1 MYTYEQLEDI
11 YQSVLAGELDCEYP
25 ELAPYKHVLEGVTN
39 RIALFNHLPR
49 TKNHDPYK
57 ESCKYL
63 SKLIDICKN
72 MDQDKVGMI
81 DRSLL
86 NDLGY
91 HKAPYDKTSLYYL
104 NSIVNPLGMA
114 KENYQIYLKCFQL
127 YFSYNLD
134 RVRFDDDGL
143 IPDFDIF
150 RFFVKEIYYLYGGN
164 NNLKKYPTFYN
175 YFISYCYANRLNDE
189 QIEYI
194 MRKVDANFDYY
205 YDLIEM
211 NVGNRISNKV
221 YYYIESIIRDINC
234 IKKTIK

>member
-86 NDLGY
+86 NDL
-91 HKAPYDKTSLYYL
+91 YDVSFLIFLSSLSRIVSTYAS
-104 NSIVNPLGMA
+104 SI
-114 KENYQIYLKCFQL
+114 
-127 YFSYNLD
+127 
-134 RVRFDDDGL
+134 
-143 IPDFDIF
+143 
-150 RFFVKEIYYLYGGN
+150 
-164 NNLKKYPTFYN
+164 
-175 YFISYCYANRLNDE
+175 
-189 QIEYI
+189 
-194 MRKVDANFDYY
+194 
-205 YDLIEM
+205 
-211 NVGNRISNKV
+211 
-221 YYYIESIIRDINC
+221 
-234 IKKTIK
+234 